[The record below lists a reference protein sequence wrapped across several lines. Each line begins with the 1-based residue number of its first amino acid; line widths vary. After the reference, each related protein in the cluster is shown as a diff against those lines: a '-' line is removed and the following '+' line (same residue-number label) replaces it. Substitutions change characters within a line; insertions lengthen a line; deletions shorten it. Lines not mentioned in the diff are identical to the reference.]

1 MTPNPV
7 RDVLNRSLNHQNN
20 DVIGVKM
27 LLAGQMPA
35 AALDIIYPPNVGLR
49 REVVVYAFLIWMSIP
64 EQLLSSDSNYLLGAN
79 IYSGFG
85 LMTFTELINKRR
97 NTSYSKLKTLLGTN
111 ILNIPRAVSNKC
123 DSTTASDRR
132 YTTGEI
138 FSIIPYTRA
147 GVPIYSNL
155 SKISLQQDYQERG
168 VFIQRN
174 DIKAILVSVQFNPEE
189 IREAYESLE
198 IFVSSLPGA
207 WQSGNLI
214 HQAHKEVNLEELVA
228 YAFTKA
234 YPIINHSAKDIIV
247 TIHKIAQTHLS
258 TMQMVA
264 TMDLDP
270 TRFGKGESIERFLD
284 AWDNVDRFLKQGDQ
298 TIVRTIF
305 EKYKNEFTSQEF
317 YELLKVGAL
326 DGQAGQPSIRFLSD
340 FESIVRR
347 FPERFGFVNSIIL
360 TLTPEIDIS
369 YDKDFIIH
377 PIASN
382 RIATVIKNVIRFNE
396 MSINNQFQ
404 MLKNGAVEIQ
414 GPFNVIFRYITESE
428 CLLPDTNIKI
438 VDSRFN
444 VSNDLSF
451 SFLLKKREINSDLDI
466 DIVSLS

>member
-1 MTPNPV
+1 MTQNPV

-35 AALDIIYPPNVGLR
+35 ATLDIIYPPNVGLT
-49 REVVVYAFLIWMSIP
+49 REVVVYALVIWMSIP

-97 NTSYSKLKTLLGTN
+97 NTSYLKLKTLLGTN

-132 YTTGEI
+132 YSTGEI
-138 FSIIPYTRA
+138 FSIIPYTRE
-147 GVPIYSNL
+147 GVPIYSSL

-234 YPIINHSAKDIIV
+234 YTITNHSANDIIV
-247 TIHKIAQTHLS
+247 TIHKIAQTYLS

-284 AWDNVDRFLKQGDQ
+284 A
-298 TIVRTIF
+298 
-305 EKYKNEFTSQEF
+305 
-317 YELLKVGAL
+317 
-326 DGQAGQPSIRFLSD
+326 
-340 FESIVRR
+340 
-347 FPERFGFVNSIIL
+347 
-360 TLTPEIDIS
+360 
-369 YDKDFIIH
+369 
-377 PIASN
+377 
-382 RIATVIKNVIRFNE
+382 
-396 MSINNQFQ
+396 
-404 MLKNGAVEIQ
+404 
-414 GPFNVIFRYITESE
+414 
-428 CLLPDTNIKI
+428 
-438 VDSRFN
+438 
-444 VSNDLSF
+444 
-451 SFLLKKREINSDLDI
+451 
-466 DIVSLS
+466 